1 MSNQDWTSKL
11 QDQLAG
17 YQESVSHDLWAGIEQ
32 SLAQKNIESVSTNPQ
47 TIVSENSE
55 SIDLH
60 VGSEVQKNARVLH
73 DSSEAKKNARIV
85 YFKRWSA
92 AAAAVALLGIGGSY
106 VYLHQEDVE
115 KGNLQ
120 LASLSSPAVSAD
132 LQLAASQPAPSP
144 VVSADLQSAASQPAP
159 SHVVS
164 ADLQSAASQPAPS
177 HVVSADLQSA
187 ASHPAPS
194 HAVSVDLQSAA
205 SQPAPSLVVSA
216 DLRLAASQPAPSL
229 VVSADL
235 QSAAS
240 QKKKG
245 NVLEKESENEIS
257 LLAENPE
264 PAEPVS
270 EDKAT
275 DKSSDYKALTR
286 STDHHAA
293 AYASQSYHFEKN
305 EEVSGW
311 SMQLYAENLTPSLG
325 GVNSDAS
332 GGYNDFSYGTMAEP
346 MPGVIPDPTAGGIY
360 GEEYLLAS
368 YKAIQRKQQVNA
380 KHHAP
385 VSVGLQVAFGIAPR
399 LSLSTGLVYT
409 RTSSDFYPYAPSSNY
424 NVHQVLHYVGL
435 PVGLNYEFWQ
445 SGGFHAYVMAGAEA
459 DYNVKNDTEEEGVK
473 KENAKRD
480 RVQFSG
486 KASLG
491 AQYDIT
497 PKVGLYIEPGAK
509 YYFDNGSHVENTFKD
524 KKLNFNLQ
532 FGLRFNL

>member
-47 TIVSENSE
+47 TIVSESSE
-55 SIDLH
+55 STDLH
-60 VGSEVQKNARVLH
+60 VGSGAKKDARVLH

-132 LQLAASQPAPSP
+132 SHI
-144 VVSADLQSAASQPAP
+144 VSADLQSAASQPAP

-177 HVVSADLQSA
+177 LVVSADLQSTASQPAPSHVVSADLQSA
-187 ASHPAPS
+187 AS
-194 HAVSVDLQSAA
+194 QFA
-205 SQPAPSLVVSA
+205 SSP
-216 DLRLAASQPAPSL
+216 

-240 QKKKG
+240 QKKASD
-245 NVLEKESENEIS
+245 VLEKESENEIS
-257 LLAENPE
+257 LLAE
-264 PAEPVS
+264 
-270 EDKAT
+270 K
-275 DKSSDYKALTR
+275 SDYKALTR
-286 STDHHAA
+286 SADNHAA

-368 YKAIQRKQQVNA
+368 YKAIQRKQQGKA

-424 NVHQVLHYVGL
+424 NVHQVLHYVGI

>member
-32 SLAQKNIESVSTNPQ
+32 SLAQKNIESVSSNPQ
-47 TIVSENSE
+47 TIVSESSE
-55 SIDLH
+55 STDLH
-60 VGSEVQKNARVLH
+60 VGSEAKKNARILH
-73 DSSEAKKNARIV
+73 VGSEAKKNARIV

-115 KGNLQ
+115 RGNLQ
-120 LASLSSPAVSAD
+120 LASLSSPAVSA
-132 LQLAASQPAPSP
+132 
-144 VVSADLQSAASQPAP
+144 
-159 SHVVS
+159 
-164 ADLQSAASQPAPS
+164 
-177 HVVSADLQSA
+177 
-187 ASHPAPS
+187 
-194 HAVSVDLQSAA
+194 DLQSAA

-216 DLRLAASQPAPSL
+216 DLQSAASQSAPSHVVSSDLQSAASQPAPSLVVSADLQSAASQPAPSL

-240 QKKKG
+240 QKKTSD
-245 NVLEKESENEIS
+245 VLKEESENEIS
-257 LLAENPE
+257 LLAE
-264 PAEPVS
+264 
-270 EDKAT
+270 
-275 DKSSDYKALTR
+275 KSDHKALTR

-368 YKAIQRKQQVNA
+368 YKAIQRNQQGNA

-409 RTSSDFYPYAPSSNY
+409 RTSSDFYPYAPGSSY
-424 NVHQVLHYVGL
+424 NVHQVLHYVGI

-473 KENAKRD
+473 KEDAKRD

-486 KASLG
+486 KASFG

>member
-32 SLAQKNIESVSTNPQ
+32 SLAQKNIESVSSNPQ
-47 TIVSENSE
+47 TIVSESSE
-55 SIDLH
+55 AADLH
-60 VGSEVQKNARVLH
+60 VGSEVKKNARVLH

-132 LQLAASQPAPSP
+132 LQSAASQPAPSHIVSADLQSTASHP
-144 VVSADLQSAASQPAP
+144 APSLVVSADLPSAASQPAP

-164 ADLQSAASQPAPS
+164 ADLQSAVSQS
-177 HVVSADLQSA
+177 
-187 ASHPAPS
+187 
-194 HAVSVDLQSAA
+194 
-205 SQPAPSLVVSA
+205 
-216 DLRLAASQPAPSL
+216 APSL

-240 QKKKG
+240 QSKMG
-245 NVLEKESENEIS
+245 NTLVEESENEIS

-275 DKSSDYKALTR
+275 DKSSDYKTLTR

-368 YKAIQRKQQVNA
+368 YKAIQRNQQGNA

-424 NVHQVLHYVGL
+424 NVHQVLHYVGI

>member
-11 QDQLAG
+11 QEQLAG
-17 YQESVSHDLWAGIEQ
+17 YQEPVSHDLWAGIEQ
-32 SLAQKNIESVSTNPQ
+32 SLAQNNIESVSSNPQ
-47 TIVSENSE
+47 TIASE
-55 SIDLH
+55 SSESTDLY
-60 VGSEVQKNARVLH
+60 VGT
-73 DSSEAKKNARIV
+73 EAKKNARIV

-120 LASLSSPAVSAD
+120 LAV
-132 LQLAASQPAPSP
+132 
-144 VVSADLQSAASQPAP
+144 SQPAP

-164 ADLQSAASQPAPS
+164 ADLQSAASQPGPS
-177 HVVSADLQSA
+177 S
-187 ASHPAPS
+187 
-194 HAVSVDLQSAA
+194 
-205 SQPAPSLVVSA
+205 
-216 DLRLAASQPAPSL
+216 

-240 QKKKG
+240 QKKASD
-245 NVLEKESENEIS
+245 VLKKESENEIS
-257 LLAENPE
+257 LLAE
-264 PAEPVS
+264 
-270 EDKAT
+270 
-275 DKSSDYKALTR
+275 KSDHKALTR
-286 STDHHAA
+286 STDHHAE

-368 YKAIQRKQQVNA
+368 YKAIQRSQQGNA

-409 RTSSDFYPYAPSSNY
+409 RTSSDFYPYAPSSSY
-424 NVHQVLHYVGL
+424 NVHQVLHYVGI

>member
-32 SLAQKNIESVSTNPQ
+32 SLAQNDIESVSSNPQ
-47 TIVSENSE
+47 AIVSESSE
-55 SIDLH
+55 STDFH
-60 VGSEVQKNARVLH
+60 VGSESSDFHVG
-73 DSSEAKKNARIV
+73 SEAKKKARIV

-106 VYLHQEDVE
+106 VYLHQEEVE

-120 LASLSSPAVSAD
+120 LASLSSRSVSAD
-132 LQLAASQPAPSP
+132 LPSAAPHTVSSDLQPAAPHAVSSDLPSAASHVVSSDLQSAAPHAVSSDLQSAAPHAVSSDLQSAPSHS
-144 VVSADLQSAASQPAP
+144 VSADLQSAAP
-159 SHVVS
+159 
-164 ADLQSAASQPAPS
+164 
-177 HVVSADLQSA
+177 
-187 ASHPAPS
+187 
-194 HAVSVDLQSAA
+194 
-205 SQPAPSLVVSA
+205 
-216 DLRLAASQPAPSL
+216 
-229 VVSADL
+229 
-235 QSAAS
+235 

-245 NVLEKESENEIS
+245 NVLEKESENKIS
-257 LLAENPE
+257 LLADN
-264 PAEPVS
+264 
-270 EDKAT
+270 
-275 DKSSDYKALTR
+275 
-286 STDHHAA
+286 HAA
-293 AYASQSYHFEKN
+293 AYASQSYHFDKN

-311 SMQLYAENLTPSLG
+311 SMQLYAENLTSSLG

-332 GGYNDFSYGTMAEP
+332 GSYRDYSYGTMAEP

-368 YKAIQRKQQVNA
+368 CKAIQRNQQVNA

-399 LSLSTGLVYT
+399 LTLSTGLVYT
-409 RTSSDFYPYAPSSNY
+409 RTSSDFYPYAPGSSY
-424 NVHQVLHYVGL
+424 NVHQVLHYVGI

-480 RVQFSG
+480 RVQLSG

>member
-32 SLAQKNIESVSTNPQ
+32 SLAQNNIESVSTNPQ
-47 TIVSENSE
+47 TIVSESSE
-55 SIDLH
+55 STDLH
-60 VGSEVQKNARVLH
+60 VGSEAKKNARVLH

-120 LASLSSPAVSAD
+120 LA
-132 LQLAASQPAPSP
+132 ASQPAPSHA
-144 VVSADLQSAASQPAP
+144 VSADLQSAASQPAP

-177 HVVSADLQSA
+177 LVVSADLQS
-187 ASHPAPS
+187 
-194 HAVSVDLQSAA
+194 
-205 SQPAPSLVVSA
+205 
-216 DLRLAASQPAPSL
+216 AASQPAPSL

-240 QKKKG
+240 QKKASD
-245 NVLEKESENEIS
+245 VLKKESENEIS
-257 LLAENPE
+257 LLAE
-264 PAEPVS
+264 
-270 EDKAT
+270 
-275 DKSSDYKALTR
+275 KSDHKALTR
-286 STDHHAA
+286 STDNHAA

-368 YKAIQRKQQVNA
+368 YKAIQRNQQGNA

-409 RTSSDFYPYAPSSNY
+409 RTSSDFYPYASSSNY
-424 NVHQVLHYVGL
+424 NVHQVLHYVGI

-473 KENAKRD
+473 KEDAKRD

>member
-32 SLAQKNIESVSTNPQ
+32 SLAQKNIESVSSNPQ
-47 TIVSENSE
+47 TIASE
-55 SIDLH
+55 SSESTDLH
-60 VGSEVQKNARVLH
+60 VGSEAKKDARVLH
-73 DSSEAKKNARIV
+73 DSSKVQKNARIV

-115 KGNLQ
+115 RGN
-120 LASLSSPAVSAD
+120 
-132 LQLAASQPAPSP
+132 LQLAASQS
-144 VVSADLQSAASQPAP
+144 AP

-177 HVVSADLQSA
+177 PVVSADLQS
-187 ASHPAPS
+187 
-194 HAVSVDLQSAA
+194 
-205 SQPAPSLVVSA
+205 
-216 DLRLAASQPAPSL
+216 AASQPAPSL

-275 DKSSDYKALTR
+275 VSSTDHKALTR

-305 EEVSGW
+305 EE
-311 SMQLYAENLTPSLG
+311 
-325 GVNSDAS
+325 D
-332 GGYNDFSYGTMAEP
+332 
-346 MPGVIPDPTAGGIY
+346 
-360 GEEYLLAS
+360 
-368 YKAIQRKQQVNA
+368 RK
-380 KHHAP
+380 
-385 VSVGLQVAFGIAPR
+385 SVV
-399 LSLSTGLVYT
+399 
-409 RTSSDFYPYAPSSNY
+409 
-424 NVHQVLHYVGL
+424 
-435 PVGLNYEFWQ
+435 
-445 SGGFHAYVMAGAEA
+445 
-459 DYNVKNDTEEEGVK
+459 
-473 KENAKRD
+473 
-480 RVQFSG
+480 
-486 KASLG
+486 
-491 AQYDIT
+491 
-497 PKVGLYIEPGAK
+497 
-509 YYFDNGSHVENTFKD
+509 
-524 KKLNFNLQ
+524 
-532 FGLRFNL
+532 

>member
-47 TIVSENSE
+47 TIASE
-55 SIDLH
+55 SSESTDLH
-60 VGSEVQKNARVLH
+60 VG
-73 DSSEAKKNARIV
+73 SEAKKNARIV

-132 LQLAASQPAPSP
+132 LH
-144 VVSADLQSAASQPAP
+144 SAASQPAP

-164 ADLQSAASQPAPS
+164 ADLQSAASQSAPSHVVSSDLQSAASQSAPS

-187 ASHPAPS
+187 AS
-194 HAVSVDLQSAA
+194 
-205 SQPAPSLVVSA
+205 QPAPS
-216 DLRLAASQPAPSL
+216 P

-240 QKKKG
+240 QKKTSD
-245 NVLEKESENEIS
+245 VLKEESENEIS
-257 LLAENPE
+257 LLAE
-264 PAEPVS
+264 
-270 EDKAT
+270 K
-275 DKSSDYKALTR
+275 SDYKALTR
-286 STDHHAA
+286 SADHHAA

-346 MPGVIPDPTAGGIY
+346 LPGVIPDPTAGGIY

-368 YKAIQRKQQVNA
+368 YKAIQRNQQGNA

-409 RTSSDFYPYAPSSNY
+409 RTSSDFYPYAPGSSY
-424 NVHQVLHYVGL
+424 NVHQVLHYVGI

-473 KENAKRD
+473 KEDAKRD
-480 RVQFSG
+480 RVQLSG

-491 AQYDIT
+491 VQYDIT

>member
-47 TIVSENSE
+47 TIVSESSE
-55 SIDLH
+55 TTDLH
-60 VGSEVQKNARVLH
+60 VGSEAKKNARVLH

-120 LASLSSPAVSAD
+120 MASLSSPAVSAD
-132 LQLAASQPAPSP
+132 LQ
-144 VVSADLQSAASQPAP
+144 
-159 SHVVS
+159 
-164 ADLQSAASQPAPS
+164 
-177 HVVSADLQSA
+177 
-187 ASHPAPS
+187 
-194 HAVSVDLQSAA
+194 
-205 SQPAPSLVVSA
+205 
-216 DLRLAASQPAPSL
+216 
-229 VVSADL
+229 
-235 QSAAS
+235 SAAS
-240 QKKKG
+240 QKKTSDD
-245 NVLEKESENEIS
+245 VLKEKSENEIS
-257 LLAENPE
+257 LLAE
-264 PAEPVS
+264 
-270 EDKAT
+270 K
-275 DKSSDYKALTR
+275 SDYKALTR

-368 YKAIQRKQQVNA
+368 YKAIQRNQQVNA

-409 RTSSDFYPYAPSSNY
+409 RTSSDFYPYASSSSY
-424 NVHQVLHYVGL
+424 NVHQVLHYVGI

>member
-32 SLAQKNIESVSTNPQ
+32 SLAQKNIESVSSNPQ
-47 TIVSENSE
+47 TIASE
-55 SIDLH
+55 SSESTDLH
-60 VGSEVQKNARVLH
+60 VGSEAKKDARVLH
-73 DSSEAKKNARIV
+73 DSSKVQKNARIV

-115 KGNLQ
+115 RGNLQ
-120 LASLSSPAVSAD
+120 LAASQSAPSHVVSAD
-132 LQLAASQPAPSP
+132 LQSAASQPAPSP

-159 SHVVS
+159 S
-164 ADLQSAASQPAPS
+164 
-177 HVVSADLQSA
+177 
-187 ASHPAPS
+187 
-194 HAVSVDLQSAA
+194 
-205 SQPAPSLVVSA
+205 
-216 DLRLAASQPAPSL
+216 RI
-229 VVSADL
+229 VSADL

-240 QKKKG
+240 QKKTSDD
-245 NVLEKESENEIS
+245 VLKEESENEIS
-257 LLAENPE
+257 LLAE
-264 PAEPVS
+264 
-270 EDKAT
+270 
-275 DKSSDYKALTR
+275 KSDHKALTR

-346 MPGVIPDPTAGGIY
+346 LPGVIPDPTAGGIY

-399 LSLSTGLVYT
+399 LSLSTGMVYT
-409 RTSSDFYPYAPSSNY
+409 RTSSDFYPYAPGSSY
-424 NVHQVLHYVGL
+424 NVHQVLHYVGI

-473 KENAKRD
+473 KEDAKRD

>member
-11 QDQLAG
+11 QEQLAG

-32 SLAQKNIESVSTNPQ
+32 SLAQNNIESVSSNPQ
-47 TIVSENSE
+47 TIASE
-55 SIDLH
+55 SSESTDLH
-60 VGSEVQKNARVLH
+60 VGT
-73 DSSEAKKNARIV
+73 EAKKNARIV

-120 LASLSSPAVSAD
+120 LASHAVSPSHAVSAD
-132 LQLAASQPAPSP
+132 LQSAASVSAAVSQSAPSHA
-144 VVSADLQSAASQPAP
+144 VSADLQSAASQSAP

-164 ADLQSAASQPAPS
+164 ADLQSAASQPVPS
-177 HVVSADLQSA
+177 S
-187 ASHPAPS
+187 
-194 HAVSVDLQSAA
+194 
-205 SQPAPSLVVSA
+205 
-216 DLRLAASQPAPSL
+216 

-240 QKKKG
+240 QKKASD
-245 NVLEKESENEIS
+245 VLKKESENEIS
-257 LLAENPE
+257 LLAE
-264 PAEPVS
+264 
-270 EDKAT
+270 
-275 DKSSDYKALTR
+275 KSDHKALTR
-286 STDHHAA
+286 STDHHAE

-346 MPGVIPDPTAGGIY
+346 MPGIIPDPTAGGIY

-368 YKAIQRKQQVNA
+368 YKAIQRSQQGNA

-409 RTSSDFYPYAPSSNY
+409 RTSSDFYPYAPSSSY
-424 NVHQVLHYVGL
+424 NVHQVLHYVGI

>member
-32 SLAQKNIESVSTNPQ
+32 SLAQNNIESVSSNPQ
-47 TIVSENSE
+47 TIVSESSE
-55 SIDLH
+55 STDLH
-60 VGSEVQKNARVLH
+60 VG
-73 DSSEAKKNARIV
+73 SEAKKNARIV

-120 LASLSSPAVSAD
+120 MASLSSPA
-132 LQLAASQPAPSP
+132 
-144 VVSADLQSAASQPAP
+144 VSADLQSAASQPAP
-159 SHVVS
+159 SHIVS
-164 ADLQSAASQPAPS
+164 ADLQSAASQSAPS
-177 HVVSADLQSA
+177 HAVSADLQSA
-187 ASHPAPS
+187 ASKRKMGNA
-194 HAVSVDLQSAA
+194 
-205 SQPAPSLVVSA
+205 LV
-216 DLRLAASQPAPSL
+216 
-229 VVSADL
+229 
-235 QSAAS
+235 
-240 QKKKG
+240 
-245 NVLEKESENEIS
+245 EESENEIS
-257 LLAENPE
+257 LLAENSD

-275 DKSSDYKALTR
+275 DSSSDHKTLTRSSDHKALTR
-286 STDHHAA
+286 STENHAA

-332 GGYNDFSYGTMAEP
+332 GSYRDYSHGTMAEP

-368 YKAIQRKQQVNA
+368 YKAIQRSQQGNA

-409 RTSSDFYPYAPSSNY
+409 RTSSDFYPYAPSSSY
-424 NVHQVLHYVGL
+424 NVHQVLHYVGI

-473 KENAKRD
+473 KEDAKRD

>member
-11 QDQLAG
+11 QEQLAD
-17 YQESVSHDLWAGIEQ
+17 YQEPVSHDLWAGIEQ
-32 SLAQKNIESVSTNPQ
+32 SLAQKNIESVSANLQ
-47 TIVSENSE
+47 KIVSESSE
-55 SIDLH
+55 SAELH
-60 VGSEVQKNARVLH
+60 VG
-73 DSSEAKKNARIV
+73 SEAKKNARIV

-120 LASLSSPAVSAD
+120 LASHAVSPSHAVSA
-132 LQLAASQPAPSP
+132 SH
-144 VVSADLQSAASQPAP
+144 VVSADLQSAASSVAVRQSAPSHVVSSDLQSTASSVAVRQSAP

-164 ADLQSAASQPAPS
+164 ADLQSAASQS
-177 HVVSADLQSA
+177 KMGSNT
-187 ASHPAPS
+187 
-194 HAVSVDLQSAA
+194 
-205 SQPAPSLVVSA
+205 LV
-216 DLRLAASQPAPSL
+216 
-229 VVSADL
+229 
-235 QSAAS
+235 
-240 QKKKG
+240 
-245 NVLEKESENEIS
+245 EESENEIS
-257 LLAENPE
+257 LLAESSD
-264 PAEPVS
+264 PAESVS

-275 DKSSDYKALTR
+275 DSSTDYKTLTRSSDHKALTR

-346 MPGVIPDPTAGGIY
+346 MPGVVPDPTAGGIY

-424 NVHQVLHYVGL
+424 NVHQVLHYVGI

-473 KENAKRD
+473 KEDAKRD

>member
-47 TIVSENSE
+47 TIASESSE

-73 DSSEAKKNARIV
+73 DSSEAKKDARIV

-132 LQLAASQPAPSP
+132 LQSAASQPAPSH
-144 VVSADLQSAASQPAP
+144 VVSVDLQSAASQPAP

-164 ADLQSAASQPAPS
+164 ADLQST
-177 HVVSADLQSA
+177 
-187 ASHPAPS
+187 
-194 HAVSVDLQSAA
+194 
-205 SQPAPSLVVSA
+205 
-216 DLRLAASQPAPSL
+216 ASQPAPSL

-240 QKKKG
+240 QPAPSHAVSADLQSAASQKKASD
-245 NVLEKESENEIS
+245 VLKKESENEIS
-257 LLAENPE
+257 LLAE
-264 PAEPVS
+264 
-270 EDKAT
+270 
-275 DKSSDYKALTR
+275 KSDHKALTR

-325 GVNSDAS
+325 EVNSDAS

-346 MPGVIPDPTAGGIY
+346 TPGVIPDPTAGGIY

-368 YKAIQRKQQVNA
+368 YKAIQRKQQGNA

-409 RTSSDFYPYAPSSNY
+409 RTSSDFYPYASSSSN
-424 NVHQVLHYVGL
+424 NVHQVLHYVGI

>member
-17 YQESVSHDLWAGIEQ
+17 YQESVSHDLWVGIEQ
-32 SLAQKNIESVSTNPQ
+32 SLAQNNIDSVSSNPQ
-47 TIVSENSE
+47 TIVSESSE
-55 SIDLH
+55 STDLH
-60 VGSEVQKNARVLH
+60 VG
-73 DSSEAKKNARIV
+73 SEAKKNARIV

-132 LQLAASQPAPSP
+132 LQSAASSVAASQSAPSH
-144 VVSADLQSAASQPAP
+144 VVSSDLQSAASQ
-159 SHVVS
+159 SKMGNT
-164 ADLQSAASQPAPS
+164 
-177 HVVSADLQSA
+177 
-187 ASHPAPS
+187 
-194 HAVSVDLQSAA
+194 
-205 SQPAPSLVVSA
+205 LV
-216 DLRLAASQPAPSL
+216 
-229 VVSADL
+229 
-235 QSAAS
+235 
-240 QKKKG
+240 
-245 NVLEKESENEIS
+245 EESENEIS
-257 LLAENPE
+257 LLAENSD

-286 STDHHAA
+286 STDNHAA

-346 MPGVIPDPTAGGIY
+346 LPGVIPDPTAGGIY

-368 YKAIQRKQQVNA
+368 YKAIQRNQQGNA

-399 LSLSTGLVYT
+399 LSLSTGLVFT
-409 RTSSDFYPYAPSSNY
+409 RTSSDFYPYASSSSY
-424 NVHQVLHYVGL
+424 NVHQVLHYVGI

>member
-47 TIVSENSE
+47 TIASENSE
-55 SIDLH
+55 STDLH
-60 VGSEVQKNARVLH
+60 VGSEAKKDARVLH

-164 ADLQSAASQPAPS
+164 S
-177 HVVSADLQSA
+177 
-187 ASHPAPS
+187 
-194 HAVSVDLQSAA
+194 DLQSAA

-399 LSLSTGLVYT
+399 LSLSTGMVYT
-409 RTSSDFYPYAPSSNY
+409 RTSSDFYPYAPGSSY
-424 NVHQVLHYVGL
+424 NVHQVLHYVGI

-473 KENAKRD
+473 KEDAKRD
-480 RVQFSG
+480 RVQLSG

>member
-32 SLAQKNIESVSTNPQ
+32 SLAQKNIESVSSNPQ
-47 TIVSENSE
+47 TIVFESSE
-55 SIDLH
+55 STDLH
-60 VGSEVQKNARVLH
+60 VGTEAKKNARVLH
-73 DSSEAKKNARIV
+73 DSSKVQKNARIV

-115 KGNLQ
+115 RGN
-120 LASLSSPAVSAD
+120 
-132 LQLAASQPAPSP
+132 LQLAASQS
-144 VVSADLQSAASQPAP
+144 AP

-177 HVVSADLQSA
+177 
-187 ASHPAPS
+187 P
-194 HAVSVDLQSAA
+194 
-205 SQPAPSLVVSA
+205 
-216 DLRLAASQPAPSL
+216 

-275 DKSSDYKALTR
+275 VSSTDHKALTR

-399 LSLSTGLVYT
+399 LSLSTGMVYT
-409 RTSSDFYPYAPSSNY
+409 RTSSDFYPYASSSSY
-424 NVHQVLHYVGL
+424 NVHQVLHYVGI

>member
-32 SLAQKNIESVSTNPQ
+32 SLAQNNIESVSSNPQ
-47 TIVSENSE
+47 TIVSESSE
-55 SIDLH
+55 STDLH
-60 VGSEVQKNARVLH
+60 VG
-73 DSSEAKKNARIV
+73 SEAKKNARIV

-120 LASLSSPAVSAD
+120 MASLSSPAVSAD
-132 LQLAASQPAPSP
+132 SHI
-144 VVSADLQSAASQPAP
+144 VSADLQSAASQPAP

-177 HVVSADLQSA
+177 HIVSADLQSA
-187 ASHPAPS
+187 ASQSAPS
-194 HAVSVDLQSAA
+194 HVVSADLQSAA
-205 SQPAPSLVVSA
+205 SQPAPSH
-216 DLRLAASQPAPSL
+216 

-240 QKKKG
+240 QKKA
-245 NVLEKESENEIS
+245 NDVLKKESENEIS
-257 LLAENPE
+257 LLAE
-264 PAEPVS
+264 
-270 EDKAT
+270 
-275 DKSSDYKALTR
+275 KSDHKTLTR

-332 GGYNDFSYGTMAEP
+332 GSYRDYSHGTMAEP

-368 YKAIQRKQQVNA
+368 YKAIQRSQQGNA

-409 RTSSDFYPYAPSSNY
+409 RTSSDFYPYAPGSSY
-424 NVHQVLHYVGL
+424 NVHQVLHYVGI

-473 KENAKRD
+473 KEDAKRD

>member
-11 QDQLAG
+11 QDQLAD

-32 SLAQKNIESVSTNPQ
+32 SLAQNNIESVSSNPQ
-47 TIVSENSE
+47 TIVSESSE
-55 SIDLH
+55 STDLH
-60 VGSEVQKNARVLH
+60 VGSE
-73 DSSEAKKNARIV
+73 AKKNAWIV

-120 LASLSSPAVSAD
+120 LA
-132 LQLAASQPAPSP
+132 ASQPAPSH
-144 VVSADLQSAASQPAP
+144 VVSSDLQSAASSVAVRQSAP

-164 ADLQSAASQPAPS
+164 ADLQSAASK
-177 HVVSADLQSA
+177 
-187 ASHPAPS
+187 
-194 HAVSVDLQSAA
+194 
-205 SQPAPSLVVSA
+205 
-216 DLRLAASQPAPSL
+216 R
-229 VVSADL
+229 
-235 QSAAS
+235 
-240 QKKKG
+240 KMG
-245 NVLEKESENEIS
+245 NVLVEESENEIS
-257 LLAENPE
+257 LLAENSD

-275 DKSSDYKALTR
+275 DSSTDHKTLTRSSDHKVLTR

-368 YKAIQRKQQVNA
+368 YKAIQRNQQGNA

-409 RTSSDFYPYAPSSNY
+409 RTSSDFYPYAPGSSY
-424 NVHQVLHYVGL
+424 NVHQVLHYVGI

-486 KASLG
+486 KVSLG

>member
-11 QDQLAG
+11 QEQLAG
-17 YQESVSHDLWAGIEQ
+17 YQEPVSHDLWAGIEQ
-32 SLAQKNIESVSTNPQ
+32 SLAQNNIESVSSNPQ
-47 TIVSENSE
+47 TIASE
-55 SIDLH
+55 SSESTDLH
-60 VGSEVQKNARVLH
+60 VGT
-73 DSSEAKKNARIV
+73 EAKKNARIV

-120 LASLSSPAVSAD
+120 LAV
-132 LQLAASQPAPSP
+132 SQPAPSH
-144 VVSADLQSAASQPAP
+144 VVSADLQSAASVSAAVSQSAP

-187 ASHPAPS
+187 ASQPVPS
-194 HAVSVDLQSAA
+194 S
-205 SQPAPSLVVSA
+205 
-216 DLRLAASQPAPSL
+216 

-240 QKKKG
+240 QKKASD
-245 NVLEKESENEIS
+245 VLKKESENEIS
-257 LLAENPE
+257 LLAE
-264 PAEPVS
+264 
-270 EDKAT
+270 
-275 DKSSDYKALTR
+275 KSDHKALTR
-286 STDHHAA
+286 STDHHAE

-368 YKAIQRKQQVNA
+368 YKAIQRSQQGNA

-409 RTSSDFYPYAPSSNY
+409 RTSSDFYPYAPSSSY
-424 NVHQVLHYVGL
+424 NVHQVLHYVGI

>member
-11 QDQLAG
+11 QDQLAD

-32 SLAQKNIESVSTNPQ
+32 SLAQNNIESVSSNPQ
-47 TIVSENSE
+47 TIVSESSE
-55 SIDLH
+55 STDLH
-60 VGSEVQKNARVLH
+60 VGSEAKKDARVLH

-132 LQLAASQPAPSP
+132 LQ
-144 VVSADLQSAASQPAP
+144 SAASQPAP
-159 SHVVS
+159 SHAVS
-164 ADLQSAASQPAPS
+164 ADLQS
-177 HVVSADLQSA
+177 
-187 ASHPAPS
+187 
-194 HAVSVDLQSAA
+194 
-205 SQPAPSLVVSA
+205 
-216 DLRLAASQPAPSL
+216 AASQPAPSL

-264 PAEPVS
+264 PADPVS

-286 STDHHAA
+286 SADHHAA

-346 MPGVIPDPTAGGIY
+346 LPGVIPDPTAGGIY

-368 YKAIQRKQQVNA
+368 YKAIQRNQQGNA

-424 NVHQVLHYVGL
+424 NVHQVLHYVGI

>member
-47 TIVSENSE
+47 TIASENSE
-55 SIDLH
+55 STDLH
-60 VGSEVQKNARVLH
+60 VGSEAKKDARVLH

-120 LASLSSPAVSAD
+120 LASHAVS
-132 LQLAASQPAPSP
+132 PSHAVSVSH
-144 VVSADLQSAASQPAP
+144 VVSADLQSAASSVAVRQSAP

-164 ADLQSAASQPAPS
+164 ADLQSAASQS
-177 HVVSADLQSA
+177 KMGNT
-187 ASHPAPS
+187 
-194 HAVSVDLQSAA
+194 
-205 SQPAPSLVVSA
+205 LV
-216 DLRLAASQPAPSL
+216 
-229 VVSADL
+229 
-235 QSAAS
+235 
-240 QKKKG
+240 
-245 NVLEKESENEIS
+245 EESENEIS
-257 LLAENPE
+257 LLAENSD

-275 DKSSDYKALTR
+275 VSSTDYKALTR
-286 STDHHAA
+286 SADHHAA

-346 MPGVIPDPTAGGIY
+346 LPGVIPDPTAGGIY

-368 YKAIQRKQQVNA
+368 YKAIQRNQQGNA

-409 RTSSDFYPYAPSSNY
+409 RTSSDFYPYASSSSY
-424 NVHQVLHYVGL
+424 NVHQVLHYVGI

>member
-11 QDQLAG
+11 QDQLAD

-47 TIVSENSE
+47 TIASE
-55 SIDLH
+55 SSESTDLH
-60 VGSEVQKNARVLH
+60 VG
-73 DSSEAKKNARIV
+73 SEAKKNARIV

-120 LASLSSPAVSAD
+120 LASFSSPAVSAD
-132 LQLAASQPAPSP
+132 SHI
-144 VVSADLQSAASQPAP
+144 VSANLQSAASQPAP

-164 ADLQSAASQPAPS
+164 ADLQSAASQSAPSHVVSADLQLAASQSAPS

-187 ASHPAPS
+187 AS
-194 HAVSVDLQSAA
+194 
-205 SQPAPSLVVSA
+205 
-216 DLRLAASQPAPSL
+216 
-229 VVSADL
+229 
-235 QSAAS
+235 
-240 QKKKG
+240 QKKTSDD
-245 NVLEKESENEIS
+245 VLKEESENEIS
-257 LLAENPE
+257 LLAE
-264 PAEPVS
+264 
-270 EDKAT
+270 
-275 DKSSDYKALTR
+275 KSDHKVLTR

-332 GGYNDFSYGTMAEP
+332 GGYNDFSHGTMAEP

-368 YKAIQRKQQVNA
+368 YKAIQRNQQGNA

-409 RTSSDFYPYAPSSNY
+409 RTSSDFYPYAPSSSY
-424 NVHQVLHYVGL
+424 NVHQVLHYVGI

-480 RVQFSG
+480 RVLFSG

-491 AQYDIT
+491 AQYDIA

>member
-32 SLAQKNIESVSTNPQ
+32 SLAQNNIESVSSNPQ
-47 TIVSENSE
+47 TIASE
-55 SIDLH
+55 SSESADLH
-60 VGSEVQKNARVLH
+60 VGSEAKKDARVLH
-73 DSSEAKKNARIV
+73 VGSEAKKNARIV

-115 KGNLQ
+115 RGNLQ
-120 LASLSSPAVSAD
+120 MASLSSPAVSAD
-132 LQLAASQPAPSP
+132 LQSAASLPAPSP
-144 VVSADLQSAASQPAP
+144 AVSADLQ
-159 SHVVS
+159 
-164 ADLQSAASQPAPS
+164 
-177 HVVSADLQSA
+177 
-187 ASHPAPS
+187 
-194 HAVSVDLQSAA
+194 
-205 SQPAPSLVVSA
+205 
-216 DLRLAASQPAPSL
+216 LAASQPAPSL

-240 QKKKG
+240 QPAPSHAVSADLQSAASQKKTSD
-245 NVLEKESENEIS
+245 VLKEKSENEIS
-257 LLAENPE
+257 LLAE
-264 PAEPVS
+264 
-270 EDKAT
+270 
-275 DKSSDYKALTR
+275 KSDHKALTR

-368 YKAIQRKQQVNA
+368 YKAIQRNQQGNA

-409 RTSSDFYPYAPSSNY
+409 RTSSDFYPYASSSSY
-424 NVHQVLHYVGL
+424 NVHQVLHYVGI

>member
-11 QDQLAG
+11 QDQLAD
-17 YQESVSHDLWAGIEQ
+17 YQEPVSHDLWAGIEQ
-32 SLAQKNIESVSTNPQ
+32 SLAQKNIESVSSNPQ
-47 TIVSENSE
+47 TIVSESSE
-55 SIDLH
+55 STDLH
-60 VGSEVQKNARVLH
+60 VGSEAKKNARILH
-73 DSSEAKKNARIV
+73 DSSEAQKNARIV

-115 KGNLQ
+115 KAHLQ
-120 LASLSSPAVSAD
+120 LASHAVS
-132 LQLAASQPAPSP
+132 PSH
-144 VVSADLQSAASQPAP
+144 VVSADLQSAASSVAVRQSAPSHVVSSDLQSTASSVAVRQSAP

-164 ADLQSAASQPAPS
+164 ADLQSAASQS
-177 HVVSADLQSA
+177 KMGNT
-187 ASHPAPS
+187 
-194 HAVSVDLQSAA
+194 
-205 SQPAPSLVVSA
+205 LV
-216 DLRLAASQPAPSL
+216 
-229 VVSADL
+229 
-235 QSAAS
+235 
-240 QKKKG
+240 
-245 NVLEKESENEIS
+245 EESENEIS

-275 DKSSDYKALTR
+275 DSSTDHKALTR

-424 NVHQVLHYVGL
+424 NVHQVLHYVGI

-473 KENAKRD
+473 KEDAKRD

>member
-17 YQESVSHDLWAGIEQ
+17 YQESVSYDLWAGIEQ
-32 SLAQKNIESVSTNPQ
+32 SLAQNNIDSVSSNPQ
-47 TIVSENSE
+47 TIASE
-55 SIDLH
+55 SSEAADLH
-60 VGSEVQKNARVLH
+60 VGSEAKKDARVLH

-92 AAAAVALLGIGGSY
+92 TAAAVALLGIGGSY

-115 KGNLQ
+115 RGN
-120 LASLSSPAVSAD
+120 
-132 LQLAASQPAPSP
+132 LQLAASQS
-144 VVSADLQSAASQPAP
+144 AP

-164 ADLQSAASQPAPS
+164 ADLQSAASQ
-177 HVVSADLQSA
+177 
-187 ASHPAPS
+187 
-194 HAVSVDLQSAA
+194 
-205 SQPAPSLVVSA
+205 
-216 DLRLAASQPAPSL
+216 
-229 VVSADL
+229 
-235 QSAAS
+235 
-240 QKKKG
+240 KKTSDD
-245 NVLEKESENEIS
+245 VLKEESENEIS
-257 LLAENPE
+257 LLAE
-264 PAEPVS
+264 
-270 EDKAT
+270 K
-275 DKSSDYKALTR
+275 SDYKALTR

-305 EEVSGW
+305 EKVSGW

-346 MPGVIPDPTAGGIY
+346 LPGVIPDPTAGGIY

-368 YKAIQRKQQVNA
+368 YKAIQRNQQGNA

-424 NVHQVLHYVGL
+424 NVHQVLHYVGI

-473 KENAKRD
+473 KEDAKRD

>member
-47 TIVSENSE
+47 TIASENSE
-55 SIDLH
+55 STDLH
-60 VGSEVQKNARVLH
+60 VGSEAKKDARVLH

-132 LQLAASQPAPSP
+132 LQSAASQPASSHVVSADLQSAASQPAPSLVVSADLQSAASQPAPSP
-144 VVSADLQSAASQPAP
+144 VVSADLQSAASQ
-159 SHVVS
+159 
-164 ADLQSAASQPAPS
+164 
-177 HVVSADLQSA
+177 
-187 ASHPAPS
+187 
-194 HAVSVDLQSAA
+194 
-205 SQPAPSLVVSA
+205 
-216 DLRLAASQPAPSL
+216 
-229 VVSADL
+229 
-235 QSAAS
+235 
-240 QKKKG
+240 KKTSDD
-245 NVLEKESENEIS
+245 VLKEESENEIS
-257 LLAENPE
+257 LLAE
-264 PAEPVS
+264 
-270 EDKAT
+270 K
-275 DKSSDYKALTR
+275 SDYKALTR

-293 AYASQSYHFEKN
+293 AYASQSYHFKKN

-368 YKAIQRKQQVNA
+368 YKAIQRNQQGNA

-409 RTSSDFYPYAPSSNY
+409 RTSSDFYPYAPGSSY
-424 NVHQVLHYVGL
+424 NVHQVLHYVGI

-497 PKVGLYIEPGAK
+497 PKVGLYVEPGAK